1 MKKFVCSVCGYVHEG
16 DSAPEACP
24 VCKAPAEKFKE
35 QTGENY
41 IDVLT
46 EIRMKE
52 AMRLLSETDDS
63 IDEILEKLCY
73 SDDKHFRNLFV
84 SYTGMLPMVYRKT
97 YRQKEKG

>member
-1 MKKFVCSVCGYVHEG
+1 MKVHFSEPISLEVIAETCGVSTSYF
-16 DSAPEACP
+16 SR
-24 VCKAPAEKFKE
+24 KFKE

>member
-52 AMRLLSETDDS
+52 AMRLLCLPSLLRMQVVCPLTKHLVLQ
-63 IDEILEKLCY
+63 ILI
-73 SDDKHFRNLFV
+73 
-84 SYTGMLPMVYRKT
+84 
-97 YRQKEKG
+97 